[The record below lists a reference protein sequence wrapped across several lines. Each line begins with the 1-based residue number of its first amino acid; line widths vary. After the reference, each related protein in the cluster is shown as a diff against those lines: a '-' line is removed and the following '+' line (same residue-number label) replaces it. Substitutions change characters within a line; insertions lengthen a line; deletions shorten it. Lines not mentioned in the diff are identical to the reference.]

1 MSPTDALLA
10 IPFFTGAG
18 VLIAPALYRLA
29 VYFLTPVDH
38 QGNPHDR

>member
-1 MSPTDALLA
+1 MTVLDALLA
-10 IPFFTGAG
+10 IPFFTGSG
-18 VLIAPALYRLA
+18 VLIALTLYRLA

>member
-10 IPFFTGAG
+10 IPFFAGAG

-29 VYFLTPVDH
+29 VYFLTPVDRE
-38 QGNPHDR
+38 NPYDL